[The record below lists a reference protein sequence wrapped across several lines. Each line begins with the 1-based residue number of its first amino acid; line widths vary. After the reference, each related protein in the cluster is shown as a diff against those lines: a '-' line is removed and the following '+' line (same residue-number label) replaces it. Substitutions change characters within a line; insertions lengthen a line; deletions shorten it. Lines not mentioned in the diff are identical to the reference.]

1 MVKILAR
8 QSGGA
13 EEGTRG
19 GTGKMGEREWEI
31 QSSSYGI
38 NKPQGSEVEQR
49 EYSRWYCDS
58 VVWGQTVATLVESTV

>member
-31 QSSSYGI
+31 QASSYGI
-38 NKPQGSEVEQR
+38 NKSQGQKAQHKECSQ
-49 EYSRWYCDS
+49 
-58 VVWGQTVATLVESTV
+58 